1 MGRAPACPPEE
12 KLRIVLEVLAGRMTP
27 QQAAAET
34 GVSTTAIGN
43 WKRRFLL
50 AAYDGLAVGASSP
63 VHVEDYMRLQAE
75 NKQLT
80 EHVRAA
86 AVLVKVWRMS
96 ASAHGDDS

>member
-43 WKRRFLL
+43 WRRQFLR
-50 AAYDGLAVGASSP
+50 AAYEGLAMGTSASACA
-63 VHVEDYMRLQAE
+63 EDLMRLHAE

-80 EHVRAA
+80 EQVRGAET
-86 AVLVKVWRMS
+86 LVKVWRMS
-96 ASAHGDDS
+96 ACARHED